1 MPQSALNMPHRL
13 SRGSPKGASAGMSLA
28 RDEKC
33 ATAARVGLN
42 TSRQPCKIAGEE
54 EGGQKRIRLRVGTV
68 NVGTMS
74 RKVEKL
80 QKWWQEEGWISAVC
94 RSHGGRVAVQRL
106 LDMTMGGTSSS
117 GLGAKRDWQVWV
129 Y

>member
-42 TSRQPCKIAGEE
+42 TSRQPCKIAGEDKTE
-54 EGGQKRIRLRVGTV
+54 SGDGKCGHYEGEKWRNCRNGGKKKVGFLLCAGVTV
-68 NVGTMS
+68 
-74 RKVEKL
+74 
-80 QKWWQEEGWISAVC
+80 EGWQC
-94 RSHGGRVAVQRL
+94 K
-106 LDMTMGGTSSS
+106 DYWM
-117 GLGAKRDWQVWV
+117 
-129 Y
+129 